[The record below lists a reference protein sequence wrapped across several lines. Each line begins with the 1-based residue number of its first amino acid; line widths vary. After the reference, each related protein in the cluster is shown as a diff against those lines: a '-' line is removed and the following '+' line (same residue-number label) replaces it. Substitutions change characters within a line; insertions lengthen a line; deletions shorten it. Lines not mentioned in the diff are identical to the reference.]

1 MSQHPSS
8 AQVDLD
14 AERES
19 SLDRIIGLSD
29 GIFAFSMTLLAVNV
43 DLPGLPE
50 NIDAAT
56 VTQDV
61 YSLAP
66 KFVFYVTSFL
76 LVGMFWQVHRR
87 LFRYIRVSD
96 TALSWLNLL
105 LLMFVA
111 FVPVAT
117 GLFDSYPS
125 VPIVAQLYGGTLLI
139 ITGIGGI
146 LWEHAKRSGLLDPSL
161 DPDLA
166 RYMSFRSA
174 CIIAIYALMVVIAFI
189 QAEYSRWVLLAFLFI
204 YPFLQRIYRR
214 IYKTPP
220 TSTSDT

>member
-1 MSQHPSS
+1 MSQPRSS
-8 AQVDLD
+8 PVDLD
-14 AERES
+14 AERDA

-29 GIFAFSMTLLAVNV
+29 GIFAFSMTLLAINV
-43 DLPGLPE
+43 ELPGLAE
-50 NIDAAT
+50 NIDPT
-56 VTQDV
+56 RVTEEV

-66 KFVFYVTSFL
+66 KFIFYVTSFL
-76 LVGMFWQVHRR
+76 LVGVYWQVHRR
-87 LFRYIRVSD
+87 VFRCIKSSD

-105 LLMFVA
+105 QLMFVA

-125 VPIVAQLYGGTLLI
+125 VPIVAQVYSGTLLI
-139 ITGIGGI
+139 ITGIGWI
-146 LWEHAKRSGLLDPSL
+146 LWRHAKTSGLVDPAL

-174 CIIAIYALMVVIAFI
+174 SISAIYAVMVLVAFI
-189 QAEYSRWVLLAFLFI
+189 RPEFARWVLLAFVFI

-214 IYKTPP
+214 IYTSPP
-220 TSTSDT
+220 AATIRQ